1 MGISNEARY
10 IIAPSAQTWGLT
22 SCIPSSVT
30 HTFAQVAHSDA
41 TMPSPMKMTYFD
53 GRGRGEILR
62 LILAKG
68 GKKYEDVRITFDQ
81 WPELKPQTPFGG
93 LPMLEFNGK
102 KFGQGL
108 ALALYLAREN
118 GLYGA
123 NNLENLM
130 IDQILMCREDILVPE
145 AKVKFEKDEKARADL
160 LKGLVG
166 ATYPKFLGFSAAR
179 PWLMR
184 SARTRP
190 PATPPTPSAPSGP
203 GRCAA
208 SSRRTPPSPAV
219 PRSPG
224 SSVPQL
230 AVGSLR
236 EMGSVT
242 TRSRLLSRTPPRSS
256 VRWSPRGPASTSP
269 SWSPS

>member
-1 MGISNEARY
+1 M
-10 IIAPSAQTWGLT
+10 GLT
-22 SCIPSSVT
+22 SCISSSVT

-81 WPELKPQTPFGG
+81 WPDLKPQTPFGG

-160 LKGLVG
+160 LKGLVD
-166 ATYPKFLGFSAAR
+166 ATYPKFLGFFNNVIKENPAKSGFAVGKKISLADLIIFDVTQWISDMK
-179 PWLMR
+179 PEVMAPYAELK
-184 SARTRP
+184 ACNAKVA
-190 PATPPTPSAPSGP
+190 ATPGIKEYLATRKVTPF
-203 GRCAA
+203 
-208 SSRRTPPSPAV
+208 
-219 PRSPG
+219 
-224 SSVPQL
+224 
-230 AVGSLR
+230 
-236 EMGSVT
+236 
-242 TRSRLLSRTPPRSS
+242 
-256 VRWSPRGPASTSP
+256 
-269 SWSPS
+269 